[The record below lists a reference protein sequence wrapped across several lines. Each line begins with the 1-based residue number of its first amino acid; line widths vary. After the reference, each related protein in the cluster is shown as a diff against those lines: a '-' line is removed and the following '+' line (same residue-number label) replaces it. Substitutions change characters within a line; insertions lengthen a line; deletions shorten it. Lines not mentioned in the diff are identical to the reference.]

1 MILPTF
7 LSLYHRARR
16 IWVSALLNLNT
27 LIAFNIG
34 MITSTERLT
43 SINIDAEVD
52 WEQCVFRRSIQNR
65 YWKYMCVNEW
75 YVAYLSPKPK
85 VYIHISLTTL
95 YQAEFES

>member
-52 WEQCVFRRSIQNR
+52 WEQCVFRRSSESQDTILCPRHFKAQIRGMLNYCTPGSQNIFADQFT
-65 YWKYMCVNEW
+65 K
-75 YVAYLSPKPK
+75 LG
-85 VYIHISLTTL
+85 
-95 YQAEFES
+95 